1 MPNDYDDDLDV
12 KMKVEDFETYEPKNS
27 KKKTS
32 NNKKTKSMNNKKVD
46 CSICNHS
53 CSKKGNLQRHVKTN
67 HVQNCHLCY
76 EYFDS
81 QDELTSHIS
90 SEHKREENKLNLS
103 CAICDWK
110 TGWRRSLLSH
120 ITTTH
125 KDLHCCKVYDNTIQL
140 HDHILENHAKFH
152 CLICAEA
159 KFSNYENLKEH
170 MKSEHNME
178 YQCPT
183 CRIFYPSDS
192 ELGSHRASKHPFIKK
207 KKFMRICN
215 ICQAEYK
222 SYMGLRNHKET
233 VHENKPKPSWFCPT
247 CGKKFTQEKTLN
259 LHIATN
265 CATDGRQKICSKCK
279 KQFESR
285 VQWIEHVQSDH
296 KDIKVYECSQ
306 CEYKSLTKTL
316 LRGHVH
322 GAHENRNV
330 CSFCGKNYN
339 NQAVLRKHIAFI
351 HEGKKNPRVKCSM
364 CEVTFAHPMSLKKH
378 VESVH
383 EGIKHQCS
391 YCGEIFDSNHLLG
404 THIAFKHDRSK
415 LFECSVC
422 KAGYRHKE
430 NLQSH
435 IEFVHEK
442 KGGHICSACGKK
454 YATKGEVKKHFAF
467 VHEQIKYECDMCD
480 KSLSSKYNLKL
491 HVEKHHEG
499 KKPSVECPTCSKC
512 FQSNTS
518 LKRHVNDVHEK
529 KRPFGCDFCGLTFAQ
544 KSQLVT
550 HMKGK
555 HRNLEPI

>member
-1 MPNDYDDDLDV
+1 
-12 KMKVEDFETYEPKNS
+12 MKVEDFETYEPKNS
-27 KKKTS
+27 QKKTS
-32 NNKKTKSMNNKKVD
+32 NNTKNKNLTKNKRKD
-46 CSICNHS
+46 CSLCGESVWKN
-53 CSKKGNLQRHVKTN
+53 KMPVHVKTY
-67 HVQNCHLCY
+67 HEQNCHLCY
-76 EYFDS
+76 KFFETE
-81 QDELTSHIS
+81 DELTSHIS
-90 SEHKREENKLNLS
+90 SEHHREKKKSHLS
-103 CAICDWK
+103 CAICENWK
-110 TGWRRSLLSH
+110 TGWKTLFHRH
-120 ITTTH
+120 ITTSH
-125 KDLHCCKVYDNTIQL
+125 KDLLCCKDYEDTKQL
-140 HDHILENHAKFH
+140 YNHIFENHAKFH
-152 CLICAEA
+152 CLICEA
-159 KFSNYENLKEH
+159 AIFPNYENLKEH
-170 MKSEHNME
+170 MKLEHDME

-183 CRIFYPSDS
+183 CHLFFESDS
-192 ELGSHRASKHPFIKK
+192 ELGSHRSTKHLFAKSQTPKK
-207 KKFMRICN
+207 DKYNCN

-222 SYMGLRNHKET
+222 SYMGLRVHKET
-233 VHENKPKPSWFCPT
+233 IHENKAKPSWFCPT
-247 CGKKFTQEKTLN
+247 CGKKFTAEKTLN

-265 CATDGRQKICSKCK
+265 CATDGRQNICSMCK

-285 VQWIEHVQSDH
+285 VQWIEHVQSNH
-296 KDIKVYECSQ
+296 KDIKVYDCSQ
-306 CEYKSLTKTL
+306 CEYKCLTKTL

-322 GAHENRNV
+322 GAHENRYV
-330 CSFCGKNYN
+330 CSFCGKNYT

-364 CEVTFAHPMSLKKH
+364 CEVTFVHPWSMKKH
-378 VESVH
+378 IESVH
-383 EGIKHQCS
+383 EGKIFQCS
-391 YCGEIFDSNHLLG
+391 YCGEIFDNNHLLG

-422 KAGYRHKE
+422 KAGYRNKK

-518 LKRHVNDVHEK
+518 LKRHVNDVHDK

-555 HRNLEPI
+555 HRNLESI